1 MVEMINMELKIQI
14 LDYTKIGDVECT
26 RPLVEFS
33 ESEIPNIMERIDWF
47 SCFTNESGEGWV
59 EICEYHFEKFIE
71 DCEYDTAINWTKEEM
86 KFISIINEELARDKY
101 GFVRL
106 NIY

>member
-1 MVEMINMELKIQI
+1 MDLNIQI
-14 LDYTKIGDVECT
+14 LEYTKIGDVECT
-26 RPLVEFS
+26 RPIAEFS

-59 EICEYHFEKFIE
+59 EICEHHFEGFIE
-71 DCEYDTAINWTKEEM
+71 DCEYDTSINWTNEEIT
-86 KFISIINEELARDKY
+86 FISVINDYLTRNNY